1 METNDNSNIIQDAEH
16 ASDIA
21 SDSKIGKNKKKKSGI
36 AGTILIIILLCV
48 AAFGGYELLI
58 VKPHKEAQ
66 ASFDQEVQTY
76 NGYYEKYNTSITEF
90 NKKVDQYRESVEGL
104 DAAIDETEAVI
115 KSGTPYD
122 SSLIDSAQADISKI
136 KSKIE
141 TVPEKIQAEPEQNF
155 SGEGLSTQDLNS
167 TVDSIRNSEAE
178 LQNKITDI
186 EDQTKNLTIPDYT
199 SDIEKLEK
207 HQKEIKDSID
217 LYKKMLPDND
227 NDSKTIE
234 EDEKENDDDTDVNP
248 AYYNAFDN
256 LKISFTGIAPGGEA
270 KLKKKTTN
278 GIDGTYNFHID
289 KNSNLSN
296 GDQVTVTIE
305 YKGKFPTDHKTI
317 EQLNQDLIKTYGKVL
332 YPAKKTFT
340 VSGLKY
346 YLTDVSQIDPD
357 TLSSME
363 KYANDAL
370 KDDFSKRFGDDV
382 ALKGA
387 DYIGNYFL
395 LGKEFNDGV
404 FSDNYNKLYLLFKV
418 SCEITLGDKADYSN
432 NLNYIYAIEYD
443 DLVNLAD
450 NTNGTDLS
458 DFNYKLGDFT
468 IDTGVKQNF
477 VLNYKFQFFGFKDI
491 NAAYNKIIAKQSDK
505 YSYVNNVS
513 EAQ

>member
-1 METNDNSNIIQDAEH
+1 M
-16 ASDIA
+16 
-21 SDSKIGKNKKKKSGI
+21 
-36 AGTILIIILLCV
+36 
-48 AAFGGYELLI
+48 
-58 VKPHKEAQ
+58 
-66 ASFDQEVQTY
+66 
-76 NGYYEKYNTSITEF
+76 
-90 NKKVDQYRESVEGL
+90 
-104 DAAIDETEAVI
+104 
-115 KSGTPYD
+115 
-122 SSLIDSAQADISKI
+122 
-136 KSKIE
+136 
-141 TVPEKIQAEPEQNF
+141 
-155 SGEGLSTQDLNS
+155 
-167 TVDSIRNSEAE
+167 
-178 LQNKITDI
+178 
-186 EDQTKNLTIPDYT
+186 
-199 SDIEKLEK
+199 
-207 HQKEIKDSID
+207 
-217 LYKKMLPDND
+217 
-227 NDSKTIE
+227 
-234 EDEKENDDDTDVNP
+234 
-248 AYYNAFDN
+248 
-256 LKISFTGIAPGGEA
+256 
-270 KLKKKTTN
+270 
-278 GIDGTYNFHID
+278 
-289 KNSNLSN
+289 
-296 GDQVTVTIE
+296 
-305 YKGKFPTDHKTI
+305 
-317 EQLNQDLIKTYGKVL
+317 IKTYGKVL

-346 YLTDVSQIDPD
+346 YLTDVSQIDSD